1 MIEIFSSVHQ
11 WRACTRPYLLLKILH
26 SATSFKVFY
35 SMLLPTL
42 HFYEINTWTYA
53 SIHVLFCLTC
63 CAYQVLP
70 IIKDAQGQHGLRHGD
85 YQRYRYSKLLI
96 SYHLGCIQLAWHKLH
111 LDFMEWPFVT
121 LQQQQQQHKLY
132 FHLNFGVAS
141 EPMHCIIGC
150 Y

>member
-1 MIEIFSSVHQ
+1 
-11 WRACTRPYLLLKILH
+11 
-26 SATSFKVFY
+26 
-35 SMLLPTL
+35 MLLPTL
-42 HFYEINTWTYA
+42 HFYKINAWTYA

-96 SYHLGCIQLAWHKLH
+96 SYHLGCVLLAWHKLH